1 METVK
6 ISEVP
11 NKWLGVAVEMAQ
23 DFMERYP
30 DRMGMADG
38 CAYTRAG
45 SPSFYVYR
53 LKSMI
58 VVRGNARDD

>member
-1 METVK
+1 METIK

-23 DFMERYP
+23 DFIERYP
-30 DRMGMADG
+30 DKMGLGDG
-38 CAYTRAG
+38 CAYSRPG

-58 VVRGNARDD
+58 VVRGHERQ